1 MTFHQSD
8 YEIPAN
14 LTPVNAQTR
23 SREPSQ
29 RTLARKGIDFAN
41 VVRCLGLGNG
51 NILMAQQ
58 IAEQHFAGTP
68 AIASVLKG
76 AVPAGSV
83 NSGTWG
89 HQLVGAET
97 AVYGDFVDYLRPQT
111 IIGKFG
117 AKGIP
122 ALTKLAFRVPV
133 ISQTA
138 GGAGFWVGEGKPT
151 PLTALAFNRTTLD
164 PLKLATISV
173 ATVELLRDSSPAADA
188 LIRNSLTNA
197 LKEAEDRAFI
207 DPANAGIPDVSPA
220 SILHDVT
227 PIPATGTD
235 AGGVR
240 EDIKKLFLAFLAAHN
255 PPTSGVWIMPTSIGL
270 SLGLMRNEL
279 GQLEFPGISMFGG
292 TLEGLPVICSDY
304 VPMTSD
310 GAYVALVNAS
320 DIYLGDDG
328 GIEIDISKEASLQM
342 LDNPT
347 NDSVTPVATQMV
359 SMFQTSSVAF
369 KAMRT
374 INWSRRRPSAVQYLS
389 GVTWG
394 QAA

>member
-1 MTFHQSD
+1 
-8 YEIPAN
+8 
-14 LTPVNAQTR
+14 V
-23 SREPSQ
+23 
-29 RTLARKGIDFAN
+29 
-41 VVRCLGLGNG
+41 
-51 NILMAQQ
+51 
-58 IAEQHFAGTP
+58 
-68 AIASVLKG
+68 
-76 AVPAGSV
+76 
-83 NSGTWG
+83 
-89 HQLVGAET
+89 
-97 AVYGDFVDYLRPQT
+97 
-111 IIGKFG
+111 
-117 AKGIP
+117 
-122 ALTKLAFRVPV
+122 
-133 ISQTA
+133 
-138 GGAGFWVGEGKPT
+138 
-151 PLTALAFNRTTLD
+151 
-164 PLKLATISV
+164 KLATISV

-220 SILHDVT
+220 SILHDVA
-227 PIPATGTD
+227 PIPAAGTD
-235 AGGVR
+235 AEGVR

-255 PPTSGVWIMPTSIGL
+255 PPTSGVWIMPTSVGL
-270 SLGLMRNEL
+270 SLGLMRNEF
-279 GQLEFPGISMFGG
+279 GQLEFPGISMLGG

-304 VPMTSD
+304 VPVTSD
-310 GAYVALVNAS
+310 GAYVALINAQ
-320 DIYLGDDG
+320 DIYLADDG